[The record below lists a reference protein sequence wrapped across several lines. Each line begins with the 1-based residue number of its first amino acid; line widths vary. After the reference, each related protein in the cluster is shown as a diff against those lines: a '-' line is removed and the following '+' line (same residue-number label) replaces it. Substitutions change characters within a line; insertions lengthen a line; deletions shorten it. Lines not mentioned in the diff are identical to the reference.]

1 MNSVYFDNAATAP
14 VYREVVEV
22 MSESM
27 LNSYGNP
34 SSTHHLGRK
43 AKVLVESSRKK
54 IAEYLN
60 VLPRE
65 LVFTSGG
72 TTANNLV
79 LRNAVENLGIKKIIT
94 SKIEHHA
101 VLHVVDDLNLK
112 FEVEVEFVSLNE
124 NGGVDLSDLQNKLS
138 STDVPVLVS
147 LMWVNNEI
155 GNILPIKKVSILCR
169 EYDAVFHTDAVQAIG
184 HFDIDLKNTPVDFLV
199 GSGHKFHGP
208 KGVGF
213 LYVNGKYNV
222 KPMILGGGQERGI
235 RSSTENVHA
244 VLGMQKALEVSLA
257 NLDEDLQ
264 EIKKLKLYFIKS
276 LQDSIPDVRFNGS
289 SGDMEESSVTI
300 LNVRFPFKDKMLLF
314 NLDLQGVCAS
324 VGSACQ
330 SGGAK
335 VSHVLKEILEKEE
348 LGFSSIRFSFSK
360 FSSIG
365 EVDFVMD
372 KIVKTYTS
380 IKNKK

>member
-1 MNSVYFDNAATAP
+1 MNSVYFDNAATTP
-14 VYREVVEV
+14 MYREVVEV
-22 MSESM
+22 MSEAM

-65 LVFTSGG
+65 LVFTSSG
-72 TTANNLV
+72 TEANNLV
-79 LRNAVENLGIKKIIT
+79 LRNAVENLGVKKIIT

-101 VLHVVDDLNLK
+101 VLHVVDNLNLK

-124 NGGVDLSDLQNKLS
+124 NGEVDLSDLQDKLS

-155 GNILPIKKVSILCR
+155 GNILPVEKVSNLCR
-169 EYDAVFHTDAVQAIG
+169 EYNAIFHTDAVQAIG
-184 HFDIDLKNTPVDFLV
+184 HFNIDLKNTPVDFLV

-213 LYVNGKYNV
+213 LYANGKYNV

-244 VLGMQKALEVSLA
+244 VLGMQKALEVSLV
-257 NLDEDLQ
+257 NLDEDLE
-264 EIKKLKLYFIKS
+264 EIKKLKLYFIKT

-289 SGDMEESSVTI
+289 SGNLEESSVTI

-335 VSHVLKEILEKEE
+335 VSHVLKEVLEKEE
-348 LGFSSIRFSFSK
+348 LDFSSIRFSFSK
-360 FSSIG
+360 FSTID
-365 EVDFVMD
+365 EVDFVMG
-372 KIVKTYTS
+372 KIIKTYS
-380 IKNKK
+380 LVRNRK